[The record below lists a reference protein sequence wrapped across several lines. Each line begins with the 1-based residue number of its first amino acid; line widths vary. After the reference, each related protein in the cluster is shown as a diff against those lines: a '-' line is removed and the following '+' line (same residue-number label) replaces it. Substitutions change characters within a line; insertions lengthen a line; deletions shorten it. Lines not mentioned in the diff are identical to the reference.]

1 MNSYLIIK
9 VEGKI
14 IEKFILRCK
23 KNNINLL
30 KIERISN
37 KEIIIKINSKDY
49 ENLNKIKSIY
59 TLTIINNEGYLKFKE
74 ELNKNKVFIIMAILG
89 LLFLIYLSNTIFSV
103 NIISMNKDL
112 SEKIIKELDSYGIKK
127 YHLKKSYDYKEK
139 KKKKITDKYKDS
151 IEWIEIT
158 DIGTKYEVKIVERK
172 KQNNN
177 VSTEYTNVVAKKS
190 GVIKKIYAED
200 GLKMV
205 EPNTYVNKGDV
216 IISGAITKDEEVKK
230 YVHAKGKVYAEVWY
244 DVSLAFP
251 LKYIDKK

>member
-112 SEKIIKELDSYGIKK
+112 NEKIIKELDSYGIKK
-127 YHLKKSYDYKEK
+127 YHLKKSYDSIEK
-139 KKKKITDKYKDS
+139 IKKKI
-151 IEWIEIT
+151 
-158 DIGTKYEVKIVERK
+158 EVNENGLRK
-172 KQNNN
+172 C
-177 VSTEYTNVVAKKS
+177 SKKNPPKS
-190 GVIKKIYAED
+190 RG
-200 GLKMV
+200 
-205 EPNTYVNKGDV
+205 
-216 IISGAITKDEEVKK
+216 
-230 YVHAKGKVYAEVWY
+230 KGKCNQPGTLY
-244 DVSLAFP
+244 DETAF
-251 LKYIDKK
+251 YIKR

>member
-74 ELNKNKVFIIMAILG
+74 ELKTWFEDAVKFYG
-89 LLFLIYLSNTIFSV
+89 
-103 NIISMNKDL
+103 
-112 SEKIIKELDSYGIKK
+112 ELAEINARYG
-127 YHLKKSYDYKEK
+127 
-139 KKKKITDKYKDS
+139 
-151 IEWIEIT
+151 
-158 DIGTKYEVKIVERK
+158 R
-172 KQNNN
+172 
-177 VSTEYTNVVAKKS
+177 
-190 GVIKKIYAED
+190 
-200 GLKMV
+200 M
-205 EPNTYVNKGDV
+205 
-216 IISGAITKDEEVKK
+216 
-230 YVHAKGKVYAEVWY
+230 
-244 DVSLAFP
+244 
-251 LKYIDKK
+251 

>member
-74 ELNKNKVFIIMAILG
+74 ELNKRPSIYNNGNTWSFIFN
-89 LLFLIYLSNTIFSV
+89 LF
-103 NIISMNKDL
+103 
-112 SEKIIKELDSYGIKK
+112 IKY
-127 YHLKKSYDYKEK
+127 
-139 KKKKITDKYKDS
+139 
-151 IEWIEIT
+151 
-158 DIGTKYEVKIVERK
+158 
-172 KQNNN
+172 N
-177 VSTEYTNVVAKKS
+177 
-190 GVIKKIYAED
+190 
-200 GLKMV
+200 
-205 EPNTYVNKGDV
+205 
-216 IISGAITKDEEVKK
+216 
-230 YVHAKGKVYAEVWY
+230 
-244 DVSLAFP
+244 F
-251 LKYIDKK
+251 